1 MPHYPRGDSWL
12 KCQIAYRTSKNKL
25 GPALGLAF
33 LRSGLSSDVL
43 CETVGQSSKTFYD
56 WIFGRVVPQRARWR
70 RIYRITRLLERA
82 LANGALPRADA
93 IGNLEVERQIVTAL
107 FAEHGSA
114 IIEATPKTL

>member
-56 WIFGRVVPQRARWR
+56 WIFGRAVPQRARWR
-70 RIYRITRLLERA
+70 RIYRITRLLEHA
-82 LANGALPRADA
+82 LTNGALPRAEA

-107 FAEHGSA
+107 FAEHGPA
-114 IIEATPKTL
+114 IIAATPKTL